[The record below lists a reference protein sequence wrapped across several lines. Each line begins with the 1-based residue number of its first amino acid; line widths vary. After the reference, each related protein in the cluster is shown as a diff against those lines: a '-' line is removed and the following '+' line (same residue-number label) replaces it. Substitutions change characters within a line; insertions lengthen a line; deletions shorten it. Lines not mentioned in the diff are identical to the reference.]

1 MVTKLAP
8 RRAVALM
15 LGFWYMGTAIG
26 NKMAGEIG
34 VFWDRWQHHEFFT
47 LLALGSLGAAGI
59 LALNLRRL
67 RAAMPADRPQASPA
81 VQSSVATVTAVV
93 TVAAVEQQ
101 LAELAKA
108 DEAAPLAITAA
119 ANRPLPS

>member
-1 MVTKLAP
+1 MPPDQPPTAP
-8 RRAVALM
+8 RVVS
-15 LGFWYMGTAIG
+15 
-26 NKMAGEIG
+26 N
-34 VFWDRWQHHEFFT
+34 
-47 LLALGSLGAAGI
+47 
-59 LALNLRRL
+59 
-67 RAAMPADRPQASPA
+67 
-81 VQSSVATVTAVV
+81 TVTAVV